1 MTSKEA
7 IQELRVSLFN
17 RYTDVRIIEAQC
29 NILDKIEK
37 DLEVLELII
46 NNNLI
51 KIKKWNILDD
61 IYQYSI
67 QTDENKI
74 IIDDKKYNLLKE
86 WLGE

>member
-37 DLEVLELII
+37 DLEVLELILKNRSI
-46 NNNLI
+46 IFAKRPNYDNMSE
-51 KIKKWNILDD
+51 DD
-61 IYQYSI
+61 F
-67 QTDENKI
+67 
-74 IIDDKKYNLLKE
+74 LKLSE
-86 WLGE
+86 WLENEENEKD